1 MTDITGNDLCVVI
14 ECENKPI
21 YSWMGFVS
29 WYSVVKNLPNAE
41 VIVVCKRS
49 KDEPSKECFTWARR
63 ANIQFFFYEN
73 SYNLKTDKKIVI
85 KINSHVVVLREYDPQ
100 LLGPV
105 DAKSDVL
112 ATFID
117 YSGGCGKFVMSE
129 WINREV
135 GLIQD
140 VSKFASSE
148 MSINEM
154 KLLNLWEK
162 SYQLY
167 ANLEGGIK

>member
-1 MTDITGNDLCVVI
+1 MTDITGNDLYVVI

-21 YSWMGFVS
+21 HSWMGFVS

-41 VIVVCKRS
+41 VAVVCRRGKE
-49 KDEPSKECFTWARR
+49 EPSKEYFTWARR
-63 ANIQFFFYEN
+63 ANIKFFFYEN
-73 SYNLKTDKKIVI
+73 SYYFKTDKKII
-85 KINSHVVVLREYDPQ
+85 KIPSCVVVLREYNSQ
-100 LLGPV
+100 LLGPA
-105 DAKSDVL
+105 DAKGDIL

-117 YSGGCGKFVMSE
+117 YSDGCGKFVISE
-129 WINREV
+129 WINKEV
-135 GLIQD
+135 GLIEN

-154 KLLNLWEK
+154 RLLNLWEK
-162 SYQLY
+162 SYELY